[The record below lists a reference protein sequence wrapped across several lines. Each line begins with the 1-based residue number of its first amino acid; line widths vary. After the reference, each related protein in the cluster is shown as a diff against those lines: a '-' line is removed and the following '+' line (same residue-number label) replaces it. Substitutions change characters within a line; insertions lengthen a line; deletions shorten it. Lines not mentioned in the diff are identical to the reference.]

1 MPSWDPGQYVK
12 FLDERTR
19 PSRDLCARI
28 DLAAPARVLD
38 LGCGP
43 GNSTRVLAERWPG
56 ADLAGLD
63 SSPEMIAQAR
73 SGHPDGAWILADAA
87 TYEPAGQWDVVF
99 SNAALQWLP
108 DHPRLLPRLLGW
120 VAPGG
125 CLAVQMPAR
134 DSSPFRDALR
144 ATAQRPRW
152 RDRLGDCSGSLT
164 FLGAGAYYDL
174 LAPLVARLDLW
185 ETLYYHVLDS
195 HQGLVD
201 WYAGTG
207 MRPYLDRLPDPAD
220 RAAFQAEVLEGC
232 REAYPVAGNGRV
244 LMPFRRLFFVAVM
257 ASPQGR

>member
-38 LGCGP
+38 VGCGP
-43 GNSTRVLAERWPG
+43 GNSTRVLRERWPD

-63 SSPEMIAQAR
+63 SSPDMIAQAR
-73 SGHPDGAWILADAA
+73 ADRPDGTWILADAA
-87 TYEPAGQWDVVF
+87 AFEPEGDWDVVF

-108 DHPRLLPRLLGW
+108 DHERLLPRLLGW

-134 DSSPFRDALR
+134 DGSPFRASLQEVAR
-144 ATAQRPRW
+144 RPRW
-152 RDRLGDCSGSLT
+152 RDRMDGCAGSLT
-164 FLGAGAYYDL
+164 LLGAQATYDI
-174 LAPLVARLDLW
+174 LAPLAARLELW
-185 ETLYYHVLDS
+185 ESIYYHVLAS

-207 MRPYLDRLPDPAD
+207 MRPYLDRLAEPAD
-220 RAAFQAEVLEGC
+220 RAAFQAEVLDGC
-232 REAYPVAGNGRV
+232 REAYPAAGDGRV
-244 LMPFRRLFFVAVM
+244 LMPFRRLFFVAWR
-257 ASPQGR
+257 AR